1 MLARPDKPQYH
12 SFRSGLTYQDAR
24 AWFWSNSE
32 NPDDWGH
39 CSHRKVI
46 RAMASVK
53 RAMFDKAVEA
63 WELACEEWDAQE
75 ALGEEIAASYRTE
88 ARLCR
93 SRSKAGNTRLGS
105 PRFPFHKPYTLTL
118 SLQDLGHAHRH
129 GTRTR
134 NGQGISAPV
143 PLCSAHMV
151 T

>member
-1 MLARPDKPQYH
+1 MFARPTKPEYK

-32 NPDDWGH
+32 NSDDWGH

-75 ALGEEIAASYRTE
+75 ALGEEIAASERTE
-88 ARLCR
+88 ARLHR
-93 SRSKAGNTRLGS
+93 SATNGPSQRVDTPTAD
-105 PRFPFHKPYTLTL
+105 TLT
-118 SLQDLGHAHRH
+118 HV
-129 GTRTR
+129 
-134 NGQGISAPV
+134 GIYTYVVRCVARGP
-143 PLCSAHMV
+143 PM
-151 T
+151 